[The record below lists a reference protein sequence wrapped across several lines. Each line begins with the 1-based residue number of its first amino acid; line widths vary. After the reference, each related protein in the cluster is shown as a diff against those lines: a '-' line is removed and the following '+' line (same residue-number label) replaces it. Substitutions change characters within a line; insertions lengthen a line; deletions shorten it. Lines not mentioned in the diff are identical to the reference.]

1 MINIFVKKKSVKHV
15 FELHFFVCSVLLIKG
30 LGFCPKNKLL
40 VMFFLFNHVK
50 KFIYEEVQYTELLAM
65 NACLEFFRKSD
76 MFNMYIFK
84 YVIHDMIAGL
94 YLS

>member
-1 MINIFVKKKSVKHV
+1 MLFFFGVVYL
-15 FELHFFVCSVLLIKG
+15 FEEG

-50 KFIYEEVQYTELLAM
+50 KFIYEEVQYTELFAM
-65 NACLEFFRKSD
+65 NACKFLEFFRNSD
-76 MFNMYIFK
+76 MFIMYIFK
-84 YVIHDMIAGL
+84 YVIHVLIAGL